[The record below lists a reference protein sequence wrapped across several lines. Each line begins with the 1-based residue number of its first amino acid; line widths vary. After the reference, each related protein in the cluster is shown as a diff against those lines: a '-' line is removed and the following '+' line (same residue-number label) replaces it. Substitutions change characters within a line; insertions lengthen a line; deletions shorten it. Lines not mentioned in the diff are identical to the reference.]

1 MNRLPSD
8 DEILAFLRDNPGQSG
23 KREIARAFGL
33 KGAAKVE
40 LKQTLAR
47 LARDGAIEKR
57 RRHVRPAGAL
67 PPVLVLRVTGPDAA
81 GDLWAEPAE
90 WETDAPAPRILV
102 RTRRDDPALGAG
114 DRLLGRLLDGEE
126 TLTARVIR
134 RIGMGPRR
142 VLGIFHDTAEGGRIA
157 AIDKKTDRDW
167 LVARGDAGGARDGE
181 LVEAEQT
188 GPARGHG
195 LPRARVVARLGDP
208 SAPRSVSLIAIHEH
222 GIPDAFPEDTLT
234 DAAAAKPIRALGTRE
249 DLRALPF
256 VTIDPSDA
264 RDHDDAVLAHADD
277 APDNPGGHVVWVAIA
292 DVAHYVTPGS
302 ALDREARRRGNSTY
316 FPDRVV
322 PMLPDRLSGDLCSLV
337 DGRDRPAIAVRLTL
351 DAAGQVRAHRFTR
364 ALIRS
369 AATLTYSQAQ
379 AAADGTPDATTA
391 PLLDTVITPLWAA
404 WAAAHAARDL
414 RQPLNLDLPERRIVL
429 ADDGKV
435 LSVAFRERLDAH
447 RLIEDFMILANV
459 AAAETL
465 EAKRLR
471 LLYRVH
477 EEPSPEKLEALREI
491 VDSVGLTLAKGQVLK
506 TAHLNRL
513 LDGVAGTEHAEMV
526 NISVLRSMT
535 QAYYAPENFGHFG
548 LNLPRYG
555 HFTSPIRRYADLVVH
570 RALIRAHKWGNDG
583 LTPDEE
589 EALADTGEHISM
601 TERRSMLA
609 ERDTTDRYLAAYLSD
624 RVGSEFP
631 GAIAGVARFGLFV
644 KLDETGADGLV
655 PISSLGR
662 EYFAFDPDTQTLT
675 GETTRRT
682 LGLGQRVLV
691 RLAEAAPI
699 TGGLLFELLEV
710 EGRKLPDPAPPPG
723 QGRPA
728 TQALALADPRAQVR
742 RALTPRRATWRVH
755 GPPFRR

>member
-1 MNRLPSD
+1 MNRLPTP
-8 DEILAFLRDNPGQSG
+8 DEILAFLRDNPGQTG

-33 KGAAKVE
+33 KGAAKSE
-40 LKQTLAR
+40 LKQLLA
-47 LARDGAIEKR
+47 AMTRDGLLDKR
-57 RRHVRPAGAL
+57 RRKLRPQGAL
-67 PPVLVLRVTGPDAA
+67 PPVLVLRVTGLDAH

-90 WETDAPAPRILV
+90 WEADGERPRILV
-102 RTRRDDPALGAG
+102 RTRGDDPALGAG
-114 DRLLGRLLDGEE
+114 DRLLGRMLPPDEVEG
-126 TLTARVIR
+126 TLAARVIR

-142 VLGIFHDTAEGGRIA
+142 VLGIYHAGPEGGRIA
-157 AIDKKTDRDW
+157 AVDKKTDRDW
-167 LVARGDAGGARDGE
+167 LVAPGDRAGARDGE

-188 GPARGHG
+188 GPARALG

-208 SAPRSVSLIAIHEH
+208 TAPRSVSLIAIHEH
-222 GIPDAFPEDTLT
+222 GIPDAFPDEALAEAEGARPVTTLG
-234 DAAAAKPIRALGTRE
+234 RRE

-264 RDHDDAVLAHADD
+264 RDHDDAVFAHPDD
-277 APDNPGGHVVWVAIA
+277 DPNNPGGHVVWVAIA
-292 DVAHYVTPGS
+292 DVAHYVRPGT

-322 PMLPDRLSGDLCSLV
+322 PMLPDRLSGDLASLV
-337 DGRDRPAIAVRLTL
+337 DGADRPCVAVRLVL
-351 DAAGQVRAHRFTR
+351 DADGHKRDHRFTR
-364 ALIRS
+364 ALMRS

-379 AAADGTPDATTA
+379 AAAEGRPDPATE
-391 PLLDTVITPLWAA
+391 PLLDPVIRPLWAA
-404 WAAAHAARDL
+404 WAAAHKARDL

-429 ADDGKV
+429 SDDGKV
-435 LSVAFRERLDAH
+435 LSVAFRERFDAH

-465 EAKRLR
+465 EAKKLR

-477 EEPSPEKLEALREI
+477 EEPSPEKLESLREI
-491 VDSVGLTLAKGQVLK
+491 VESVGLTLAKGQVLK

-526 NISVLRSMT
+526 NMSVLRSMT

-570 RALIRAHKWGNDG
+570 RALVRAHKWGKDG

-589 EALADTGEHISM
+589 AQLPETGEHISM
-601 TERRSMLA
+601 TERRSMMA
-609 ERDTTDRYLAAYLSD
+609 ERDTTDRYLAAYLAD

-631 GAIAGVARFGLFV
+631 GTIAGVARFGLFV
-644 KLDETGADGLV
+644 KLDDTGADGLV

-662 EYFAFDPDTQTLT
+662 EYFTHDPDAQTLT
-675 GETTRRT
+675 GETSRRV

-710 EGRKLPDPAPPPG
+710 EGRKLPTQPR
-723 QGRPA
+723 RPA
-728 TQALALADPRAQVR
+728 KG
-742 RALTPRRATWRVH
+742 TPRRKLSRSRTRERKT
-755 GPPFRR
+755 GGR